1 MRERL
6 GRSCPDPMGG
16 QLLGGGALRRD
27 MFKWM
32 VFMY

>member
-16 QLLGGGALRRD
+16 QLFDGGALTRD
-27 MFKWM
+27 MLECL